1 MQPIDELPGN
11 GDGEAELWSSKEHL
25 ASPWTS
31 TKLRSPGLG
40 NPRANLNLPVKK
52 EPVTW
57 SSITKTELIQ
67 ALKPQALTNWMPKVI
82 DYEIIES
89 PVKKEPVTWSSITK
103 TDIVCLQKLSDVKLI
118 FVNR

>member
-25 ASPWTS
+25 ASPWTG

-57 SSITKTELIQ
+57 SSITKT
-67 ALKPQALTNWMPKVI
+67 
-82 DYEIIES
+82 DYYPSFETPGIN
-89 PVKKEPVTWSSITK
+89 
-103 TDIVCLQKLSDVKLI
+103 KLDA
-118 FVNR
+118 